1 MATTASKK
9 AKSVVIRP
17 KPSTAPSRRASG
29 RQEAREGL
37 RESLLEKLR
46 GRRAVGYMLVFL
58 GVTLLIQGFHVLEHI
73 VQSIQVFVFG
83 VPRPMAGGLLGS
95 AIDFPWVHFVY
106 NFTLF
111 LALVWVAAWAYG
123 LGGFRRFDRIGMWCL
138 LIAAGIQT
146 YHAGEHIIQISQEFA
161 VGTQRPPGFI
171 GFFQDNVV
179 VHLLLNTVEW
189 VLPFIAFWRFGGIEV
204 MKNWVLRREVRA
216 PASTA

>member
-1 MATTASKK
+1 MATRTSKK
-9 AKSVVIRP
+9 SQSVSLRP
-17 KPSTAPSRRASG
+17 KPLTAR
-29 RQEAREGL
+29 
-37 RESLLEKLR
+37 RESLGVERRARKPESLVEKLR
-46 GRRAVGYMLVFL
+46 GKRSVGYMLVFL
-58 GVTLLIQGFHVLEHI
+58 GVALVIQGFHVLEHI
-73 VQSIQVFVFG
+73 AQTLQVFVFG

-95 AIDFPWVHFVY
+95 AVDFPWVHFVY
-106 NFTLF
+106 NFVLF

-179 VHLLLNTVEW
+179 VHLTLNAVEW
-189 VLPFIAFWRFGGIEV
+189 VLPFGAFWRFGGIEV
-204 MKNWVLRREVRA
+204 MKNWILKREVIA
-216 PASTA
+216 PATAT